1 MLEDK
6 ELKIFILGILLI
18 TALNAQLLVLQN
30 IKALYQNV
38 HLTEEET
45 KYIIANKEIN
55 IDAILMASI
64 KYQEELNKLTTKD
77 KDVIEF
83 TLTDNLEIN
92 HLNFLVHSNNPEID
106 KLTEEI
112 IKNTKFTKPKNN
124 LKIRYILIYDY
135 ENRSQLIT
143 AKVPI
148 ISQEVPKA
156 TIAEENIES
165 LETPKK
171 EIPKKEDLGELFDKQ
186 IVRGTTRFKHT
197 TQEYMRLF
205 ETNQDG
211 FVKAS
216 NKACASMKI
225 LTLNNQRI
233 NTGYNP
239 WNFKAPL
246 VKGKYKLA
254 IKTSED
260 CDVNIEYP

>member
-1 MLEDK
+1 M
-6 ELKIFILGILLI
+6 KIFILGILLI
-18 TALNAQLLVLQN
+18 SALNAQLLVLQN

-45 KYIIANKEIN
+45 KYIIDNQETN

-64 KYQEELNKLTTKD
+64 QYQEELNKLTTKD

-83 TLTDNLEIN
+83 TLTNNLEIN
-92 HLNFLVHSNNPEID
+92 HINFLVHSNNPEID

-143 AKVPI
+143 AKVPV
-148 ISQEVPKA
+148 ISQEVPKVK
-156 TIAEENIES
+156 TVEEEKT
-165 LETPKK
+165 ETL

-186 IVRGTTRFKHT
+186 IVRGTTRFEHT
-197 TQEYMRLF
+197 TQEYVRLF

-225 LTLNNQRI
+225 LTFNNQRI

-239 WNFKAPL
+239 WYLKVPL

>member
-1 MLEDK
+1 M
-6 ELKIFILGILLI
+6 KIFVLGMLLI
-18 TALNAQLLVLQN
+18 TALNAQLLILQN
-30 IKALYQNV
+30 MKALYRNLP
-38 HLTEEET
+38 LTQDET
-45 KYIIANKEIN
+45 KYITDNQEIN

-83 TLTDNLEIN
+83 TLTTNLEID
-92 HLNFLVHSNNPEID
+92 HFNFLVHSDNPELD
-106 KLTEEI
+106 MLTEEI

-124 LKIRYILIYDY
+124 LKIRYIFIYDY

-143 AKVPI
+143 AKVPQT
-148 ISQEVPKA
+148 SQKVSKVATPK
-156 TIAEENIES
+156 EENIAT

-171 EIPKKEDLGELFDKQ
+171 ELPKKEDLGELFDKQ
-186 IVRGTTRFKHT
+186 IARGTTRFENS
-197 TQEYMRLF
+197 TQEYIRLF
-205 ETNQDG
+205 ETDQDG

-225 LTLNNQRI
+225 LTSNNQRI

-239 WNFKAPL
+239 WNLKIPL
-246 VKGKYKLA
+246 VKGRYKLA

>member
-1 MLEDK
+1 MRIFFLVML
-6 ELKIFILGILLI
+6 FI
-18 TALNAQLLVLQN
+18 TTLNAQLLILQN
-30 IKALYQNV
+30 IKALYQDI
-38 HLTEEET
+38 HLTAEE
-45 KYIIANKEIN
+45 KNYILDNKEPN
-55 IDAILMASI
+55 MDAILMASI
-64 KYQEELNKLTTKD
+64 KYQEQLNKLSSKD

-92 HLNFLVHSNNPEID
+92 HINFLVRSNNPELD

-112 IKNTKFTKPKNN
+112 IKNTKFAKPKKN
-124 LKIRYILIYDY
+124 LIIRYIFIYDY

-143 AKVPI
+143 AKV
-148 ISQEVPKA
+148 SLTTQKTPKA
-156 TIAEENIES
+156 EPAKEENLDS
-165 LETPKK
+165 P
-171 EIPKKEDLGELFDKQ
+171 EIPKQYVQKKEDLGELFDKQ
-186 IVRGTTRFKHT
+186 IARGTTRFDNAA
-197 TQEYMRLF
+197 QEYIRLF

-225 LTLNNQRI
+225 LTSNNQRV

-239 WNFKAPL
+239 WNLKIPL